1 MKFKKLSLL
10 GFKSFANKLDIKFGE
25 GITAIVGPNGC
36 GKSNVAD
43 AVRWVLGEQ
52 SAKLLRGANMQDVI
66 FNGTQKRSALSYA
79 EVSLTFDNKNRSL
92 FPSYDYEEIMIT
104 RKLYRSGESA
114 YYLNGNPCLLRE
126 ISAMIRDAGF
136 AREGYTIIGQGRVT
150 ELINSKPEDRRAIF
164 EEAAGISKYKHKKLE
179 AERKNERT
187 RANLE
192 RIKDMVD
199 EYANR
204 LGPITRAA
212 EKAQMSKTLNEQL
225 KHAEINAYI
234 YSYDNAATK
243 KAELSEIIDGFDAQ
257 IRAKQQE
264 YERLSAEHAEAVDNA
279 QSVETNLEE
288 YRRELMALSVDKEKI
303 SGQIDLLNQQINN
316 INAQNESLISA
327 NEALSDNYNELTT
340 SADAKQRELGQ
351 KNELLKTLSE
361 EYDKINAEYAA
372 IADKVSEV
380 ERKLEADRRALMVA
394 MARKA
399 DVNRNMGE
407 LTAERAALSDRA
419 EVLRGRVDNA
429 DASIASARDTS
440 KAISEKL
447 QSLGKEKDELTAER
461 ERVSA
466 RNIAA
471 TARLDEV
478 NEELVGLKSDYAV
491 DESRKNI
498 LLELQRSMEGYAVP
512 VRRLLEDSKKDSR
525 IASAILGVVGQVI
538 TVKNGFETA
547 IEMALGPAM
556 SNIITRDENGAKLL
570 VAYLKQMNYGR
581 ATFLPISSFKSRSI
595 DPAYKHLLDRDG
607 CYGVATDIIAY
618 DSMFESVMSGLLGN
632 TVIVSDMDVAVAL
645 AKDSK
650 YAFRIVTVDG
660 DILLPQG
667 SITGGSKKSD
677 LPSVFS
683 HERELKELTEQ
694 VEEIKNRINELQ
706 AESNKLGAECTSL
719 SKRSKELIEDIHEY
733 EVTSAALS
741 SERDQ
746 IEDELARLLQ
756 VQADDRAMLDAITS
770 RIDAIGSDLE
780 LVEKTHD
787 ELGTDRR
794 TEEDDR
800 KHREYEAMR
809 TERDLLREKVTSA
822 NLQIVTL
829 EKDIDTLKS
838 DIARLKGEAV
848 STTQSIEMNNMAIL
862 ANNRAM
868 QEYND
873 KLTALTAGD
882 DGDGGHG
889 KRIAELK
896 AKLSDLTSYKADLNS
911 RAVETENARLACNDD
926 VSRLTEA
933 KHEQEIALTRV
944 DSEMDAL
951 HQRVSDAYGLGYEEC
966 LQYKDESYD
975 PEAGE
980 LQIAKIKRRISNLGA
995 INENAIEEAQ
1005 EIAKIYQ
1012 EKLAQQDDLVKS
1024 LADEEHIIKEMS
1036 AAMLKDFDECFVKI
1050 RENFRTIF
1058 NELFNG
1064 GTADLELTDNP
1075 DPLLRGVEI
1084 KAQPPAKKLQS
1095 ISLLSG
1101 GEKTLTAIAILFA
1114 ILKLRPMPF
1123 CLLDEIEAALDDAN
1137 VGRFAAYL
1145 KKFSQDTQFIVIT
1158 HRKPTMEQADC
1169 LYGVTME
1176 EEGVTTVV
1184 SVRLSEAIKS
1194 AVSVTASD

>member
-79 EVSLTFDNKNRSL
+79 EVSLTFDNKNRAL

-114 YYLNGNPCLLRE
+114 YFLNGNPCLLRD
-126 ISAMIRDAGF
+126 ISEMIRDAGF

-212 EKAQMSKTLNEQL
+212 EKAQTSKTLNEQL

-234 YSYDNAATK
+234 YSYDNAAGK
-243 KAELSEIIDGFDAQ
+243 KAELSGIIDGFDAQ
-257 IRAKQQE
+257 IKAKQDE
-264 YERLSAEHAEAVDNA
+264 YERLSAEHAKAVDDA
-279 QSVETNLEE
+279 QSVETNLDE

-303 SGQIDLLNQQINN
+303 SGQIDLLTQQIDN
-316 INAQNESLISA
+316 INSQNASLISA
-327 NEALSDNYNELTT
+327 NEMLSDNYNELVT

-351 KNELLKTLSE
+351 KTELLKTLSE
-361 EYDKINAEYAA
+361 EFDKISAEYAV
-372 IADKVSEV
+372 IADKVSEI
-380 ERKLEADRRALMVA
+380 ERKLEADRRALMDA

-419 EVLRGRVDNA
+419 EIISERIENTAAGL
-429 DASIASARDTS
+429 DAAGETS
-440 KAISEKL
+440 GAISEKL
-447 QSLGKEKDELTAER
+447 QTLAKEKNELVAER
-461 ERVSA
+461 DRVSA
-466 RNIAA
+466 QNIKS

-478 NEELVGLKSDYAV
+478 NEEFVGLKSELAV
-491 DESRKNI
+491 DESRKKI

-512 VRRLLEDSKKDSR
+512 VRRLLEDSKKDTR

-538 TVKNGFETA
+538 SVKNGFETA
-547 IEMALGPAM
+547 IEMALGSAM
-556 SNIITRDENGAKLL
+556 SNVVTRDENGAKLL

-581 ATFLPISSFKSRSI
+581 ATFLPITSFKTRSI
-595 DPAYKHLLDRDG
+595 DPAYRHLLSREG
-607 CYGVATDIIAY
+607 CLGVATDVISY
-618 DSMFESVMSGLLGN
+618 DPMFESIMSGLLGG
-632 TVIVSDMDVAVAL
+632 TVIAANMDAAVEL
-645 AKDSK
+645 AKESK
-650 YAFRIVTVDG
+650 YSFRIVTVDG

-683 HERELKELTEQ
+683 HERELKELTEH
-694 VEEIKNRINELQ
+694 VETTKRRMSELQ
-706 AESNKLGAECTSL
+706 AESSRLGAECASL

-733 EVTSAALS
+733 EVTSAALT
-741 SERDQ
+741 SELTKLNDEISRLSQVKASDQ
-746 IEDELARLLQ
+746 
-756 VQADDRAMLDAITS
+756 AMLDSITA
-770 RIDAIGSDLE
+770 RIAEISSDLE
-780 LVEKTHD
+780 LVEKTQD
-787 ELGTDRR
+787 ELSTDSR

-800 KHREYEAMR
+800 KHREYETMR
-809 TERDLLREKVTSA
+809 AERDLLREKFTSA

-829 EKDIDTLKS
+829 EKDVDTLKTE
-838 DIARLKGEAV
+838 IARLKSEAIG
-848 STTQSIEMNNMAIL
+848 TTQSIENNNMAIL

-868 QEYND
+868 QEHQD
-873 KLTALTAGD
+873 RLAELTTGD
-882 DGDGGHG
+882 GGGGHG
-889 KRIAELK
+889 KRIAELN
-896 AKLSDLTSYKADLNS
+896 AKLSDLTSYKAELNNK
-911 RAVETENARLACNDD
+911 AVDTENARLACNDEI
-926 VSRLTEA
+926 SRLTEA
-933 KHEQEIALTRV
+933 KHEQEILLTRV

-951 HQRVSDAYGLGYEEC
+951 YQRVSDAYGLGYEEC
-966 LQYKDESYD
+966 LPYKDENYD

-980 LQIAKIKRRISNLGA
+980 LQIAKLKRRISNLGA

-1012 EKLAQQDDLVKS
+1012 EKLTQQDDLVKS

-1036 AAMLKDFDECFVKI
+1036 AAMLKDFDECFTKI
-1050 RENFRTIF
+1050 RENFREIF
-1058 NELFNG
+1058 TELFNG
-1064 GTADLELTDNP
+1064 GTADLELTENP

-1114 ILKLRPMPF
+1114 ILRLRPMPF

-1137 VGRFAAYL
+1137 VGRFASYL

-1194 AVSVTASD
+1194 AVSVTATD